1 MIDQDGNAAGST
13 SGTYGPA
20 TAPGIW
26 QVDVGN
32 REDQDIDLWAVWNIS
47 ALDESGVEIPG
58 RVWSELY
65 TARQESG
72 PAAAED
78 FRFWAVNDTGYIYDV
93 VLNDYNGMYSTI
105 RADAI
110 GNVVAEGECEPLY
123 ESVDSGVPGE
133 WTPIPECGGK
143 YRVFF
148 NEPAEDLPEQANLAG
163 ETVYVKPAPLMPED
177 IQVENFV
184 FDQEQRGSLGGTF
197 TWDMGERFNGAYWL
211 EIDVD
216 GDGEFTSE
224 VDRRIPLYSGEG
236 RDSDTGTISYDFDG
250 LDGTGAAIQTCTPI
264 QSRVYFD
271 RLGEIHISQEDVEY
285 RGGGISVTRTNGPEA
300 PDSTLYWDDTAL
312 STEGRGSVPSPL
324 DATAGVDSSGGVHSW
339 TWDSDQWGNNRVID
353 DWAYYPA
360 MLTGAET
367 TIGTDGCLE
376 LEKTSDASDATR
388 VGDTVTYTVTAT
400 NTGEFD
406 YTEEMPAVVIDD
418 LTGVLDDAD
427 FNDDATATQEG
438 EVSYENPLL
447 SWTGPLASGESVE
460 LTYTVMLKAGGDRNV
475 RNTAFIPDGPPPSS
489 GEIDCTD
496 AVDGI
501 DPETGLLCDSV
512 DFDLPALTISKV
524 ADTTELPEDGGTVTY
539 TITVTNEGPG
549 VTTAEEPS
557 SFTDDLSDVLDDG
570 DFVDD
575 SLEASVGAA
584 TRDGDELSWSGPLG
598 VDESATV
605 TYQVEYDANKG
616 GTNELLNVACLPVE
630 LALDPADPCRQV
642 TVPGALL
649 QQWKTSDPGSGSS
662 LDAGDEVTY
671 TLHFLNTGQAP
682 ATVDNSDDLAEVL
695 DDAELIDG
703 PTSSNGALTVTR
715 EGTTIVV
722 TGSVAP
728 GEEYTVDYTVRV
740 NAFAD
745 QGDHVLANGLAE
757 CDPANENRCETTHP
771 IRALDVEKVSDA
783 QATRNGDTISYT
795 VRVTNIGAGDYT
807 VEEPATMTDDL
818 SGVIDDATFNED
830 AAAPVGEVS
839 YEEPTLA
846 WAGPLAAGETVEVT
860 YSVTV
865 TSAGDY
871 VLLNTACIPNPGEDD
886 SCATVETPLPHLT
899 FAKSSDPDSGEDVL
913 AGQVITYT
921 LTYTND
927 GQAPGVVD
935 SVDDLTE
942 VLDDADVT
950 AAPVSSSDAV
960 TATLLPEAIRVVG
973 PIEPGETVTVT
984 YEVTV
989 KPDGE
994 RGDHELVNVLVPD
1007 NPDDPPVPPVT
1018 HDVPELVD
1026 YKSVDPASGTTVQP
1040 GGELVYTL
1048 HFRNDGAA
1056 PAVVDREDVLTG
1068 VLDDATI
1075 SAAPAA
1081 SDEALSVSEIEDGR
1095 FAITGTLAAGQEA
1108 TVSYTVT
1115 VNADGERGDDRLGNF
1130 LLDPG
1135 EDPPN
1140 ECVVAEGELPDCT
1153 VNHVSDVEVTKSAD
1167 PDSGTEVDPGEVV
1180 TYTLTF
1186 TNISTNTEADP
1197 AEVDYTDHLADV
1209 LDDAELTSAAVS
1221 SDPALAVTS
1230 AAESIR
1236 IVGALGAGEV
1246 VTVTYAVT
1254 VVDYDDQGD
1263 HVLGNVVAVT
1273 GEEPV
1278 CAPGS
1283 DLCTEHPVTDPPAG
1297 GALPPTDP
1305 LPSTG
1310 ANQIGLWVL
1319 AALGAIGAGI
1329 ALLGAGRRRN
1339 GRIGWGQSTSSTN

>member
-1 MIDQDGNAAGST
+1 M
-13 SGTYGPA
+13 
-20 TAPGIW
+20 
-26 QVDVGN
+26 
-32 REDQDIDLWAVWNIS
+32 
-47 ALDESGVEIPG
+47 
-58 RVWSELY
+58 
-65 TARQESG
+65 
-72 PAAAED
+72 
-78 FRFWAVNDTGYIYDV
+78 
-93 VLNDYNGMYSTI
+93 
-105 RADAI
+105 
-110 GNVVAEGECEPLY
+110 
-123 ESVDSGVPGE
+123 
-133 WTPIPECGGK
+133 
-143 YRVFF
+143 
-148 NEPAEDLPEQANLAG
+148 
-163 ETVYVKPAPLMPED
+163 
-177 IQVENFV
+177 
-184 FDQEQRGSLGGTF
+184 
-197 TWDMGERFNGAYWL
+197 
-211 EIDVD
+211 
-216 GDGEFTSE
+216 
-224 VDRRIPLYSGEG
+224 
-236 RDSDTGTISYDFDG
+236 
-250 LDGTGAAIQTCTPI
+250 
-264 QSRVYFD
+264 
-271 RLGEIHISQEDVEY
+271 
-285 RGGGISVTRTNGPEA
+285 
-300 PDSTLYWDDTAL
+300 
-312 STEGRGSVPSPL
+312 
-324 DATAGVDSSGGVHSW
+324 
-339 TWDSDQWGNNRVID
+339 
-353 DWAYYPA
+353 
-360 MLTGAET
+360 
-367 TIGTDGCLE
+367 
-376 LEKTSDASDATR
+376 
-388 VGDTVTYTVTAT
+388 
-400 NTGEFD
+400 
-406 YTEEMPAVVIDD
+406 
-418 LTGVLDDAD
+418 
-427 FNDDATATQEG
+427 
-438 EVSYENPLL
+438 
-447 SWTGPLASGESVE
+447 
-460 LTYTVMLKAGGDRNV
+460 
-475 RNTAFIPDGPPPSS
+475 
-489 GEIDCTD
+489 
-496 AVDGI
+496 
-501 DPETGLLCDSV
+501 
-512 DFDLPALTISKV
+512 
-524 ADTTELPEDGGTVTY
+524 
-539 TITVTNEGPG
+539 
-549 VTTAEEPS
+549 
-557 SFTDDLSDVLDDG
+557 
-570 DFVDD
+570 
-575 SLEASVGAA
+575 
-584 TRDGDELSWSGPLG
+584 
-598 VDESATV
+598 
-605 TYQVEYDANKG
+605 
-616 GTNELLNVACLPVE
+616 
-630 LALDPADPCRQV
+630 
-642 TVPGALL
+642 
-649 QQWKTSDPGSGSS
+649 
-662 LDAGDEVTY
+662 
-671 TLHFLNTGQAP
+671 
-682 ATVDNSDDLAEVL
+682 
-695 DDAELIDG
+695 
-703 PTSSNGALTVTR
+703 
-715 EGTTIVV
+715 
-722 TGSVAP
+722 
-728 GEEYTVDYTVRV
+728 
-740 NAFAD
+740 
-745 QGDHVLANGLAE
+745 
-757 CDPANENRCETTHP
+757 
-771 IRALDVEKVSDA
+771 
-783 QATRNGDTISYT
+783 
-795 VRVTNIGAGDYT
+795 
-807 VEEPATMTDDL
+807 
-818 SGVIDDATFNED
+818 
-830 AAAPVGEVS
+830 
-839 YEEPTLA
+839 
-846 WAGPLAAGETVEVT
+846 
-860 YSVTV
+860 
-865 TSAGDY
+865 
-871 VLLNTACIPNPGEDD
+871 
-886 SCATVETPLPHLT
+886 
-899 FAKSSDPDSGEDVL
+899 
-913 AGQVITYT
+913 ITYT